1 MRSIGL
7 IETKGMV
14 GAIEAAD
21 AMVKTANVK
30 LEGKELVGAALVL
43 VTCRGDVGAVQAA
56 VDAGAEAA
64 RRVGE
69 LVSAHVIPGPHAD
82 GEALLPKNLPSSTK

>member
-21 AMVKTANVK
+21 AMVKAANVK

-69 LVSAHVIPGPHAD
+69 LVSAHVIPGPHED
-82 GEALLPKNLPSSTK
+82 SETLMPKNLPSSTK